1 MKWYYEIAI
10 GSPQNRGGLFPQ
22 EELPN
27 IIEQYTHNNQVYRS
41 VYLYP
46 ETALEIVRNNKSV
59 KEYAGNRWIEY
70 VPVDIDKGK
79 DEDEHVIRRALNIIT
94 TLEMSYGLDKDM
106 VNIYY
111 SGTGFHIDIPAAIFG
126 FKESEHLPYIVK
138 QTMINMFGA
147 EIDPAV
153 YSRTALY
160 RLNYSLNN
168 KSGYRKVPITYDDLC
183 TLDISYIQTQA
194 ENYKDI
200 VLSYDFYEDAMG
212 RLCGNE
218 ELKKHVIRSVPDV
231 RSFCKV
237 QEPINIATCIHS
249 LYNRGPARGSRNMAS
264 LRIASHFKR
273 SGIPSDATK
282 AALLSWNNKNL
293 KEDIILEHVENVY
306 NRNYK
311 YGCED
316 PILKELCS
324 TRCVYY
330 KNKDYSVKL
339 YSAQDMQNMIEER
352 EATDYTGRVIDLGI
366 LFGQPEVDAV
376 IFPGELVTIYGPT
389 GSGKTALAQ
398 HIVLGL
404 NMKSGEI
411 EQNSQ
416 LDTLYLSL
424 ENSPQLIHRRNLQI
438 VSNLPKSQVISNLRK
453 VFKQVEPFISHIK
466 LRTNSGEIRDIEELV
481 RQLSPQVIV
490 VDYLDLVE
498 SDKRS
503 EHEQL
508 KEICHGLSSIAVR
521 YDMIVIAVA
530 QVRREDA
537 RAKTLNLHSGKG
549 SGAIENASR
558 KVLIVEGEAGNP
570 NKVVSLVKNT
580 DGDLF
585 ESTLYHNGKTLRLS
599 VEEDQWK
606 KPQ

>member
-1 MKWYYEIAI
+1 MKWYYEVAI
-10 GSPQNRGGLFPQ
+10 GSPQNRGSLFPQ
-22 EELPN
+22 EELLN
-27 IIEQYTHNNQVYRS
+27 IIEQYTHTSQVYRS

-46 ETALEIVRNNKSV
+46 ETALEIITSNKSV
-59 KEYAGNRWIEY
+59 KEYAGERSIEY
-70 VPVDIDKGK
+70 VPIDIDKGK
-79 DEDEHVIRRALNIIT
+79 DEDIHVMRRAANIVN
-94 TLEMSYGLDKDM
+94 TLEISYGLSQSLI
-106 VNIYY
+106 NIYY
-111 SGTGFHIDIPAAIFG
+111 SGTGFHIDIPANVFG
-126 FKESEHLPYIVK
+126 FKDSEHLPYIVK
-138 QTMINMFGA
+138 QTLTKMFGS

-160 RLNYSLNN
+160 RLNYSLNS
-168 KSGYRKVPITYDDLC
+168 KSGYRKIPISYEDLC
-183 TLDISYIQTQA
+183 SLDIGYIHSLA
-194 ENYKDI
+194 EAYKDTI
-200 VLSYDFYEDAMG
+200 VTYDFYEDAMG
-212 RLCGNE
+212 QQEGHG
-218 ELKKHVIRSVPDV
+218 ELEKYIIRSVPEV
-231 RSFCKV
+231 RSFGKV
-237 QEPINIATCIHS
+237 QEPINIATCIQS
-249 LYNRGPARGSRNMAS
+249 LYNRGPQRGSRNLAS

-282 AALLSWNNKNL
+282 AALISWNNKQL

-311 YGCED
+311 YGCDD
-316 PILKELCS
+316 PILKGICS

-339 YSAQDMQNMIEER
+339 YSANDMQSMIEER
-352 EATDYTGRVIDLGI
+352 ELTDYTGRVIDI
-366 LFGQPEVDAV
+366 ASLFGQPEKDVV

-398 HIVLGL
+398 HLVLGM

-411 EQNSQ
+411 DRNAQ
-416 LDTLYLSL
+416 LDTVYLSL
-424 ENSPQLIHRRNLQI
+424 ENSPQLIHRRNMQI

-453 VFKQVEPFISHIK
+453 VFKQVEPYISHIK

-481 RQLSPQVIV
+481 RLLCPQVLV

-498 SDKRS
+498 SEKRS

-521 YDMIVIAVA
+521 YDMIIIAVA

-537 RAKTLNLHSGKG
+537 RMKTLGLHSGKG

-558 KVLIVEGEAGNP
+558 KVLIVEGEAGDP
-570 NKVVSLVKNT
+570 HKTVFLAKNT

-585 ESTLYHNGKTLRLS
+585 TSQLLHDGKTLRLS
-599 VEEDQWK
+599 VVEE
-606 KPQ
+606 

>member
-1 MKWYYEIAI
+1 MKWYYEVAI
-10 GSPQNRGGLFPQ
+10 GSPQNRGSLFPQ
-22 EELPN
+22 EGLLN
-27 IIEQYTHNNQVYRS
+27 IIEQYTHTSQVYRS

-46 ETALEIVRNNKSV
+46 ETALEIITSNKSV
-59 KEYAGNRWIEY
+59 KEYAGERSIEY
-70 VPVDIDKGK
+70 VPIDIDKGK
-79 DEDEHVIRRALNIIT
+79 DEDIHVMRRAANIVN
-94 TLEMSYGLDKDM
+94 TLEISYGLSQSLI
-106 VNIYY
+106 NIYY
-111 SGTGFHIDIPAAIFG
+111 SGTGFHIDIPANVFG
-126 FKESEHLPYIVK
+126 FKDSEHLPYIVK
-138 QTMINMFGA
+138 QTLTKMFGS

-160 RLNYSLNN
+160 RLNYSLNS
-168 KSGYRKVPITYDDLC
+168 KSGYRKIPISYEDLC
-183 TLDISYIQTQA
+183 SLDIGYIHSLA
-194 ENYKDI
+194 EAYKDTI
-200 VLSYDFYEDAMG
+200 VTYDFYEDAMG
-212 RLCGNE
+212 QQEGHG
-218 ELKKHVIRSVPDV
+218 ELEKYIIRSVPEV
-231 RSFCKV
+231 RSFGKV
-237 QEPINIATCIHS
+237 QEPINIATCIQS
-249 LYNRGPARGSRNMAS
+249 LYNRGPQRGSRNLAS

-282 AALLSWNNKNL
+282 AALISWNNKQL

-311 YGCED
+311 YGCDD
-316 PILKELCS
+316 PILKGICS

-339 YSAQDMQNMIEER
+339 YSANDMQSMIEER
-352 EATDYTGRVIDLGI
+352 ELTDYTGRVIDI
-366 LFGQPEVDAV
+366 ASLFGQPEKDVV

-398 HIVLGL
+398 HLVLGM

-411 EQNSQ
+411 DRNAQ
-416 LDTLYLSL
+416 LDTVYLSL
-424 ENSPQLIHRRNLQI
+424 ENSPQLIHRRNMQI

-453 VFKQVEPFISHIK
+453 VFKQVEPYISHIK

-481 RQLSPQVIV
+481 RLLCPQVLV

-498 SDKRS
+498 SEKRS

-521 YDMIVIAVA
+521 YDMIIIAVA

-537 RAKTLNLHSGKG
+537 RMKTLGLHSGKG

-558 KVLIVEGEAGNP
+558 KVLIVEGEAGDP
-570 NKVVSLVKNT
+570 HKTVFLAKNT

-585 ESTLYHNGKTLRLS
+585 TSQLLHDGKTLRLS
-599 VEEDQWK
+599 VVEE
-606 KPQ
+606 